1 MRTNGRILALVA
13 VLGLTACPLPKKCQV
28 DSECSPDGVC
38 TGGICF
44 LRPDGGTGGGSG
56 GAGGGGATGG
66 GMGGGGVDPCLTVD
80 CAPNTFCVSDGGA
93 FGCIAGFTE
102 LAFTSPDAG
111 AVYGKSREVAVEVQ
125 LTRDGRTSLPFP
137 GAVAL
142 ESPVAVTLGAVGG
155 GRYAGKVDAG
165 VVSEGPVTL
174 RASFDA
180 GFAVLTA
187 TRQVVSDQTAPV
199 VTLSLSPA
207 PLRRV
212 GTVSEG
218 DPAANYAF
226 AYRRDEKAEVR
237 VEASEPVVVTAAS
250 LTGLDAGFT
259 SLASC
264 QRGCDA
270 GVFCACFEVD
280 WAAYPLNDFRAT
292 YALAVKPVEDLAG
305 NASAPSAPVTARVT
319 RWKWASTLTTSGG
332 TIQSPAVDGQGNVVT
347 GEAALNQGRLFVMS
361 PFGDDRAL
369 YDAGVGAIV
378 TAPVIAPQHVYVGAK
393 NGTAG
398 GLFQFSLDGISEGQ
412 VCVATGRDPTG
423 TLALFD
429 AGMEALTSV
438 TQQGHVLAG
447 LFASSN
453 CVQAG
458 SSAPPATG
466 SQYQTVATGSTLFYA
481 SGTSSALSRNVLS
494 AGSWGAS
501 PTSNS
506 TPLFTKGLALFGSTV
521 AGGGGGPTVG
531 GVYALKADGSLVNRA
546 DYPAGTSS
554 PAGIPIVIGTTAAP
568 ILVYGNQNGDLI
580 RASYT
585 AGDPGT
591 FADAGF
597 SAVKATAAT
606 LTAPVLGADGTIYT
620 VDASG
625 GVYAYTN
632 DLSTRLW
639 TLPVGTIGSVNT
651 SPALDTARMGTTKDC
666 SRPGTLYI
674 PSSGDGHLYAII
686 VDSKGLSGTAPWPKF
701 QRDDQNT
708 GNPDFPLGANSCP

>member
-1 MRTNGRILALVA
+1 M
-13 VLGLTACPLPKKCQV
+13 
-28 DSECSPDGVC
+28 
-38 TGGICF
+38 
-44 LRPDGGTGGGSG
+44 
-56 GAGGGGATGG
+56 
-66 GMGGGGVDPCLTVD
+66 
-80 CAPNTFCVSDGGA
+80 SDGGA

-199 VTLSLSPA
+199 VTLSLSPP

-237 VEASEPVVVTAAS
+237 VEASEPVVVTPAS

-270 GVFCACFEVD
+270 GVFCTCFEVD
-280 WAAYPLNDFRAT
+280 WASYPLNDFRAT

-319 RWKWASTLTTSGG
+319 RWKWAKDLAAVGG
-332 TIQSPAVDGQGNVVT
+332 VIQSPAVDRQGNLVT
-347 GEAALNQGRLFVMS
+347 GFALGASGRAYFLDS
-361 PFGDDRAL
+361 AGQDRSSV
-369 YDAGVGAIV
+369 DAGSDAFV
-378 TAPVIAPQHVYVGAK
+378 TAPLVSAQHCYFGIRTATSGAL
-393 NGTAG
+393 A
-398 GLFQFSLDGISEGQ
+398 QFSLSGAGESSL
-412 VCVATGRDPTG
+412 CVANGRDPTG
-423 TLALFD
+423 TFALSLSD
-429 AGMEALTSV
+429 AGADLV
-438 TQQGHVLAG
+438 FGVDQAGLVLAG
-447 LFASSN
+447 NSQRPDCVVYDTGSGAGNKFTAVSSGLTAYFASGASATLSRST
-453 CVQAG
+453 VTFG
-458 SSAPPATG
+458 PSSTWSAP
-466 SQYQTVATGSTLFYA
+466 V
-481 SGTSSALSRNVLS
+481 
-494 AGSWGAS
+494 
-501 PTSNS
+501 SNS
-506 TPLFTKGLALFGSTV
+506 TSLYTKGLTLFGTTV
-521 AGGGGGPTVG
+521 AGGGAGPSVG
-531 GVYALKADGSLVNRA
+531 GVYALKSDGSLVNRA
-546 DYPAGTSS
+546 DYPVGMSS

-568 ILVYGNQNGDLI
+568 VLVYGNQNGDLI

-597 SAVKATAAT
+597 TTVKATAAT
-606 LTAPVLGADGTIYT
+606 LTAPVLGADGTIYA

-639 TLPVGTIGSVNT
+639 TLPVGTIGTVNT
-651 SPALDTARMGTTKDC
+651 SPALDTARAGTTKDC